1 MCNSY
6 GNKLEL
12 KRKDIDE
19 KMYKNY
25 VGELNYHY
33 ASKLF
38 NPYIA
43 RSFRIPREF
52 YALKISINT

>member
-12 KRKDIDE
+12 KRKDVDE
-19 KMYKNY
+19 KRYKNY

-33 ASKLF
+33 AS
-38 NPYIA
+38 
-43 RSFRIPREF
+43 
-52 YALKISINT
+52 